1 MANPTATHAA
11 IVASLNATRDLSPAQ
26 QVAAVQNAVLPTD
39 TITAA
44 LAGPGKTAE
53 DQAAA
58 VEAVLPKPSQDV
70 TNFLWQV
77 VVLALAAIAGL
88 SLVGLVVLIAIG
100 KTPDLVLT
108 AFTASVTGL
117 LGLFVQSP
125 VTSH

>member
-1 MANPTATHAA
+1 
-11 IVASLNATRDLSPAQ
+11 
-26 QVAAVQNAVLPTD
+26 
-39 TITAA
+39 
-44 LAGPGKTAE
+44 
-53 DQAAA
+53 
-58 VEAVLPKPSQDV
+58 V